1 MRKTTMSLVGI
12 ALFVATLAQA
22 GTRVNDPRTPAAP
35 ATVGAFIMQVATAV
49 DGQPRTLEAAQATL
63 RRIGAHGAFDPSAQL
78 TEAFVVRLAAE
89 LGVAM
94 APTSNPGA
102 PVSTVRS
109 AAVAGHL
116 GAIFEGRP
124 MFSTDSLPSACLSST
139 NRGECVNCCKDSGAA
154 ANACAHFCLNN
165 VPPGPSDVEP
175 QP

>member
-1 MRKTTMSLVGI
+1 MTTTLIGI
-12 ALFVATLAQA
+12 ALCVATLAQA

-49 DGQPRTLEAAQATL
+49 EGEPRTLDAAQATL
-63 RRIGAHGAFDPSAQL
+63 RRLGAHGAFDPSTQL
-78 TEAFVVRLAAE
+78 TEAFVVRLAAD

-94 APTSNPGA
+94 TPTSNPGA

-124 MFSTDSLPSACLSST
+124 PFVTDALPTACLTSV
-139 NRGECVNCCKDSGAA
+139 NRGACVNCCKETGAP
-154 ANACAHFCLNN
+154 ANACAHFCQSN

-175 QP
+175 NP

>member
-1 MRKTTMSLVGI
+1 MSLIGI
-12 ALFVATLAQA
+12 ALCVATLAQA
-22 GTRVNDPRTPAAP
+22 GTRANDPRTPAAP

-49 DGQPRTLEAAQATL
+49 EGEPRTLEAAQATL
-63 RRIGAHGAFDPSAQL
+63 HRLGAKGAFDPSAQL

-94 APTSNPGA
+94 IPTSNPGA
-102 PVSTVRS
+102 PVSAVRS

-124 MFSTDSLPSACLSST
+124 VFSTDSLPNACLSSA

-154 ANACAHFCLNN
+154 ANACAHFCQNN